1 MQHEEENVILFPK
14 WETILKEES
23 FQALQQKRYE
33 EALDKLNELLHYH
46 VNDHEIIIGKL
57 MCLMELG
64 RYKEAEDM
72 CEEIIRNRDDEHY
85 FHYVHIYLTILF
97 QTNKYDILMERIK
110 EELDTKDLPSMLR
123 EQFMQLY
130 DMSEKM
136 ESELVEQKS
145 SVYVDDLIEAV
156 STANHE
162 KQWRSIVKLR
172 SMHIEPEIRVIKL
185 LVKEEIHPVI
195 KTAIFL
201 WLQEQNFTNSINIH
215 KFGKQLQVI
224 PTDIP
229 TISLHSTYE
238 KTVQY
243 LHDIEQDNPTL
254 YQFLEQLLYRYLYV
268 QYPIAPPNEDAAI
281 IAESLIIIGY
291 QIMNQQE
298 VEPNTD
304 KEKVL
309 VYLKDILNGEQ
320 LYLSIIED

>member
-1 MQHEEENVILFPK
+1 
-14 WETILKEES
+14 
-23 FQALQQKRYE
+23 
-33 EALDKLNELLHYH
+33 
-46 VNDHEIIIGKL
+46 
-57 MCLMELG
+57 MELG
-64 RYKEAEDM
+64 RYQEAEDM
-72 CEEIIRNRDDEHY
+72 CEDIIRNRDDEHY

-97 QTNKYDILMERIK
+97 QTNKYDILMERIE

-145 SVYVDDLIEAV
+145 SVYVDDLMEAV
-156 STANHE
+156 TIANHE

-172 SMHIEPEIRVIKL
+172 SMHIEPEIRVIEL
-185 LVKEEIHPVI
+185 LEKEEIHPVI
-195 KTAIFL
+195 KTAILL
-201 WLQEQNFTNSINIH
+201 WLQEQNYAKLVNIH

-224 PTDIP
+224 PMEIP
-229 TISLHSTYE
+229 AITLHSTYE
-238 KTVQY
+238 KTIQY

-268 QYPIAPPNEDAAI
+268 QYPLVPPNEDADLL
-281 IAESLIIIGY
+281 AESLKIIGY
-291 QIMNQQE
+291 QLMNQQE

-309 VYLKDILNGEQ
+309 VYLEDILNGEQ